1 MSGARAR
8 DPARDAAQAPAAEA
22 AGDGF
27 TETMVLERAATRCV
41 LRVLT
46 GDHAGAESEIVS
58 DRVLIGN
65 LEHECDIVLDV
76 KSQGRHACLVR
87 VSDDGW
93 TVLAIAGELWLDE
106 AYIAPQQTCMLR
118 PGQVL
123 TLGRVALCLA
133 DPDTID
139 WAQVRVPRELA
150 KPEVE
155 GPVPHA
161 PLLPN
166 PTAMRRR
173 WQALKLVAGLG
184 TGGLVLVS
192 AAAYLSQAWVVR
204 DIGPQAEAARL
215 QADRALVGSL
225 PFTREVSVIPH
236 PEQPRKLLL
245 QGYVPER
252 QQLALLDTTLQ
263 RIGTTAELRVH
274 AVDALGDELG
284 RRFDGMLRQ
293 QVRYEQQGRYELETA
308 LERLPLHDRQARV
321 TLQEM
326 PAINGLALKTV
337 DVQGPD
343 GKPVV
348 VRYERSSER
357 PGDLVVSHLDDALG
371 RKPVKVLEV
380 RLGELPSV
388 VLEDGMRYFVDARL
402 PDGSTIA
409 SIDAQRLVLRFPS
422 GSEREVAFERVSI
435 TSPKGPYRSSRN

>member
-1 MSGARAR
+1 MNGAGARA
-8 DPARDAAQAPAAEA
+8 PSILAANEGLTDITAPDSTAP
-22 AGDGF
+22 
-27 TETMVLERAATRCV
+27 RCV
-41 LRVLT
+41 LRVLS
-46 GDHAGAESEIVS
+46 GDHTGAESAIVS

-76 KSQGRHACLVR
+76 KSPGRQACLVR

-106 AYIAPQQTCMLR
+106 IYIAPQQTCMLR

-133 DPDTID
+133 DPDAID
-139 WAQVRVPRELA
+139 WTLVRVPRELA
-150 KPEVE
+150 KPEVS
-155 GPVPHA
+155 GVVPHA
-161 PLLPN
+161 PVLPN
-166 PTAMRRR
+166 RSAVRRR

-192 AAAYLSQAWVVR
+192 AAAYLAQAWTVR
-204 DIGPQAEAARL
+204 DIGPQAEAAQL
-215 QADRALVGSL
+215 QADRALVGGL
-225 PFTREVSVIPH
+225 PFTQEVSVIPH
-236 PEQPRKLLL
+236 PEHPRKRLV

-252 QQLALLDTTLQ
+252 QQVALLDSTLQ
-263 RIGTTAELRVH
+263 RTGTSAELRVH

-284 RRFDGMLRQ
+284 RRFDGMPRQ
-293 QVRYEQQGRYELETA
+293 QVRYKQQGRYELETA

-326 PAINGLALKTV
+326 PAVNGLALKTV

-343 GKPVV
+343 GQPVF
-348 VRYERSSER
+348 VRYERSAER
-357 PGDLVVSHLDDALG
+357 PGDLVVSDPGDALG
-371 RKPVKVLEV
+371 RRAVKVLEV

-388 VLEDGMRYFVDARL
+388 VLQDGIRYFVDARL

-409 SIDAQRLVLRFPS
+409 SIDDQRLVLRSPA
-422 GSEREVAFERVSI
+422 GAEREIVFDRISI
-435 TSPKGPYRSSRN
+435 TRPKEPSRSRRN